1 MFFLYSEEEFF
12 GSIYLHKQEIMRL
25 HHDFNLFLMKKFG
38 KKYQAALAK
47 MGETKTP
54 RSLAD
59 GVVAILEADAITKFD
74 ATAELHVRTGCDP
87 KHADQIVRS
96 TIVLPHGT
104 GKTVKIG
111 VFCDEEKAE
120 EMLKAGATVA
130 GGASLVAEVLKGNIE
145 FDVALAEP
153 AIMKDLA
160 KAARTLGP
168 KGLMPSPKAG
178 TVTPNLVQAID
189 ELKKGKI
196 EFKTD
201 KAGIVHTIF
210 GKLSFGKDQLTEN
223 LEALFKAIVDA
234 KPSGSK
240 GQYIKGV
247 SVTSSMGPAVSI
259 TTTGKVEA

>member
-1 MFFLYSEEEFF
+1 MA
-12 GSIYLHKQEIMRL
+12 
-25 HHDFNLFLMKKFG
+25 KFG
-38 KKYQAALAK
+38 KKYQAALEK
-47 MGETKTP
+47 MGDVKTP
-54 RSLAD
+54 RSLEE
-59 GVVAILEADAITKFD
+59 GVVALLESASITKFD
-74 ATAELHVRTGCDP
+74 ATAEIHVKTGCDP

-96 TIVLPHGT
+96 TIVLPNGT

-120 EMLKAGATVA
+120 EMKKLGATVA

-178 TVTPNLVQAID
+178 TVTPNLAQAID

-201 KAGIVHTIF
+201 KQGIVHTVF
-210 GKLSFGKDQLTEN
+210 GKMSFGKEKLTEN
-223 LEALFKAIVDA
+223 VKALFASILAA
-234 KPSGSK
+234 KPSGAK

-247 SVTSSMGPAVSI
+247 SITSSMGPAVSI
-259 TTTGKVEA
+259 TTTGEVEEA

>member
-1 MFFLYSEEEFF
+1 MGAYPEISGEICVCTTLLLLY
-12 GSIYLHKQEIMRL
+12 MA
-25 HHDFNLFLMKKFG
+25 KFG
-38 KKYQAALAK
+38 KKYQATLEK
-47 MGETKTP
+47 MGDVKTP
-54 RSLAD
+54 RSLVD
-59 GVVAILEADAITKFD
+59 GVVALLESDSITKFD

-104 GKTVKIG
+104 GQTVKIG
-111 VFCDEEKAE
+111 VFCDEGKAE
-120 EMLKAGATVA
+120 EMKKAGASVA

-178 TVTPNLVQAID
+178 TVTPNLLQAID

-201 KAGIVHTIF
+201 KQGIVHTIF
-210 GKLSFGKDQLTEN
+210 GKLSFGKDKLTEN
-223 LEALFKAIVDA
+223 VQALFKSILDA

-240 GQYIKGV
+240 GIYIKGV
-247 SVTSSMGPAVSI
+247 SISSSMGPAVAI
-259 TTTGKVEA
+259 TTTGTDEEA

>member
-1 MFFLYSEEEFF
+1 
-12 GSIYLHKQEIMRL
+12 
-25 HHDFNLFLMKKFG
+25 MKKFG
-38 KKYQAALAK
+38 KKYQAVLAK
-47 MGETKTP
+47 MGDTKTP
-54 RSLAD
+54 RSLAE
-59 GVVAILEADAITKFD
+59 GVVAVLESDSITKFD
-74 ATAELHVRTGCDP
+74 ATAEIHVKTGCDP

-120 EMLKAGATVA
+120 EMKKLGAHVA
-130 GGASLVAEVLKGNIE
+130 GGASLVAEVLKGNID
-145 FDVALAEP
+145 FDIALAEP
-153 AIMKDLA
+153 AVMKDLA

-178 TVTPNLVQAID
+178 TVTPNLAQAID

-201 KAGIVHTIF
+201 KTGIVHTIF
-210 GKLSFGKDQLTEN
+210 GKLSFGKEKLTEN
-223 LEALFKAIVDA
+223 VEALFKAILDA
-234 KPSGSK
+234 KPSGTK

-247 SVTSSMGPAVSI
+247 SLTSSMGPSVAI
-259 TTTGKVEA
+259 TTTGTDEA